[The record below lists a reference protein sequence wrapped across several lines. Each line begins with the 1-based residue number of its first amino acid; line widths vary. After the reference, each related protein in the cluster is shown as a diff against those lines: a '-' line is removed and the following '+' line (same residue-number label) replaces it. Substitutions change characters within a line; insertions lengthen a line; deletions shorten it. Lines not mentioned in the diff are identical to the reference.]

1 MNPHERF
8 QACMRF
14 QTVDR
19 CPLKEWSPWGATI
32 ARWMQESGQN
42 QDAVLS
48 YLRDCDPE
56 CNTGVDFSMQ
66 PPFNEK
72 TLSEDEETIVRMDR
86 MGTTYRE
93 FKQNPET
100 SMPEFMGFP
109 VKSPAD
115 WKMIKHRFD
124 PSTPGRYPA
133 DWNERVG
140 TWKTDKPVLRFYG
153 LVANYYGGPSLY
165 GFVRMLL
172 GDERVLYA
180 FYDEPDMVHDMMET
194 ATEFSMAMLR
204 KALKEAP
211 VTLVQFWEDMCY
223 RGGPLIS
230 PDMFRTF
237 MLPRYKRI
245 TDLIRSLNVDI
256 IFVDSDGKV
265 DELIPLWLESGIN
278 GVFPMEQA
286 AGNDI
291 HAYRR
296 KFGRNLLMT
305 GGIDKRALARGKSA
319 IDQELKDKLSLVDK
333 GGYVPTLDHSIPPDV
348 SYENFCYYWKQKK
361 RLLVTLHQEPL

>member
-1 MNPHERF
+1 MNPPERF
-8 QACMRF
+8 KACMRF

-19 CPLKEWSPWGATI
+19 CPLKEWAPWAATI
-32 ARWMQESGQN
+32 TRWMNESGHDQN
-42 QDAVLS
+42 TVLS

-56 CNTGVDFSMQ
+56 CVTDVDFSMN
-66 PPFNEK
+66 PPFKGK
-72 TLSEDEETIVRMDR
+72 TLSEDEETIVRRDR
-86 MGTTYRE
+86 MGVTYRE

-100 SMPEFMGFP
+100 SMPEFIGFP
-109 VKSPAD
+109 VKSPAE

-140 TWKTDKPVLRFYG
+140 TWKTENPVLRYYG
-153 LVANYYGGPSLY
+153 LVASYYGGPSLY

-180 FYDEPDMVHDMMET
+180 FYDEPEMVHDMMET

-204 KALKEAP
+204 KALTEAP

-223 RGGPLIS
+223 RGGPLIA

-237 MLPRYKRI
+237 MMPRYKRI

-305 GGIDKRALARGKSA
+305 GGIDKRVLARGKAA

-333 GGYVPTLDHSIPPDV
+333 GGYVPMLDHSIPPDV
-348 SYENFCYYWKQKK
+348 SYDNFCYYWKQKK
-361 RLLVTLHQEPL
+361 RLLGMKTE